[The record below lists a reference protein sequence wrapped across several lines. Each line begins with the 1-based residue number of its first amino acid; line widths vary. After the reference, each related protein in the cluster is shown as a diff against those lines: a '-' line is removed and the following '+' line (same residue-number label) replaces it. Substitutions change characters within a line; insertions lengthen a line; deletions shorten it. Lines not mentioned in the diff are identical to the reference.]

1 MGEALPKFPLPQFVG
16 LDLQLVEVARVGSG
30 FVLYTALVPAA

>member
-30 FVLYTALVPAA
+30 LLYTALVPAA